1 MPLGTPARRMPIPED
16 VRDFLGDLLGKPV
29 SVSKKPVTDLS
40 SIDLEEEK
48 WVTGLYVNDKNALIG
63 ACLADLKLAA
73 NCGAALAMISEQV
86 AKESIAAGELGDN
99 LRENFYEVVN
109 IVSAMLNGPSVPH
122 LRLTELVDGI
132 PDDVIELSK
141 RAAGNKRY
149 DITIVGYDGG
159 TLGLIG
165 V

>member
-1 MPLGTPARRMPIPED
+1 MPIPED

-40 SIDLEEEK
+40 EIDLEEET

-63 ACLADLKLAA
+63 ACIADLKLAA
-73 NCGAALAMISEQV
+73 NAGAALAMISEQV
-86 AKESIAAGELGDN
+86 AKESIAAGQLADN

-109 IVSAMLNGPSVPH
+109 IVSALLNGPSVPH
-122 LRLTELVDGI
+122 LRLTEMVDGI

-149 DITIVGYDGG
+149 DVTIVGYDGG

-165 V
+165 I

>member
-1 MPLGTPARRMPIPED
+1 MPIPED

-40 SIDLEEEK
+40 EIDLEEEK

-63 ACLADLKLAA
+63 ACIADLRLAA
-73 NCGAALAMISEQV
+73 NAGAALAMISEQV
-86 AKESIAAGELGDN
+86 AKESIAAGALGEN
-99 LRENFYEVVN
+99 LRDNFYEVVN
-109 IVSAMLNGPSVPH
+109 IVSALLNGPSVPH
-122 LRLTELVDGI
+122 LRLTEMVDGI
-132 PDDVIELSK
+132 PDEVVELSK

-149 DITIVGYDGG
+149 DVTIVGYEGG

>member
-16 VRDFLGDLLGKPV
+16 VRDFFGDLLGKPV
-29 SVSKKPVTDLS
+29 SVSKRPASDLS
-40 SIDLEEEK
+40 EIDPEEEK

-63 ACLADLKLAA
+63 ACVAELKLAA
-73 NCGAALAMISEQV
+73 NAGAALAMISDQV
-86 AKESIAAGELGDN
+86 AKEAVAAGDLGEN
-99 LRENFYEVVN
+99 LRDNFYEVVN
-109 IVSAMLNGPSVPH
+109 IVSALLNGPSVPH
-122 LRLTELVDGI
+122 LRLTEMVDGI
-132 PDDVIELSK
+132 PDEVIELSK

-149 DITIVGYDGG
+149 DITIVGYEGG

>member
-1 MPLGTPARRMPIPED
+1 MPIPED

-29 SVSKKPVTDLS
+29 SVSKKPVTDLAE
-40 SIDLEEEK
+40 IDLDEEK

-63 ACLADLKLAA
+63 ACIADLKLAA
-73 NCGAALAMISEQV
+73 NAGAALAMISEQV
-86 AKESIAAGELGDN
+86 AKEAISAGELGEN
-99 LRENFYEVVN
+99 LRDNFYEVVN
-109 IVSAMLNGPSVPH
+109 IVSALLNGPSVPH
-122 LRLTELVDGI
+122 LRLTEMVDGI
-132 PDDVIELSK
+132 PDEVLELAK

-149 DITIVGYDGG
+149 DVTIVGYDGG

>member
-1 MPLGTPARRMPIPED
+1 MPIPED

-40 SIDLEEEK
+40 EIDLEEEK

-63 ACLADLKLAA
+63 ACIADLKLAA
-73 NCGAALAMISEQV
+73 NAGAALAMISEQV
-86 AKESIAAGELGDN
+86 AKESISAGVLGDN

-109 IVSAMLNGPSVPH
+109 IVSALLNGPSVPH
-122 LRLTELVDGI
+122 LRLTDMVDGI

-165 V
+165 I